1 MNYTQQIKKF
11 KKDYVAKI
19 PKNVQTIMQRATD
32 ELTASKKTF
41 SLNVGTKAPN
51 FTLHNHNGIPV
62 TLYEELKKGPVILT
76 FYRGVWCPYCNM
88 ELRAY
93 QAILDQLKEQNIQLL
108 AISPQI
114 PDQTLTTHEK
124 NQLQYHVL
132 SDLDDKVSETYGL
145 KFTVPDYMREY
156 YIKFGANLPL
166 YNGNDSWALP
176 IPATYLIN
184 KAGEITFTHVNPDY
198 TNRIDPQ
205 DILQIIKNK

>member
-1 MNYTQQIKKF
+1 MNYTQQVKKF

-132 SDLDDKVSETYGL
+132 SDLDDKVSETYRL

-198 TNRIDPQ
+198 TNRIDSQ
-205 DILQIIKNK
+205 DILQMIKNK